1 MVLTNVSLVYRIA
14 LGIKQCCE
22 DIQFAVLNPGV
33 QGQALVIQTQ
43 VHILFVG
50 MTIRTK
56 MWN

>member
-1 MVLTNVSLVYRIA
+1 MIA

-22 DIQFAVLNPGV
+22 DIGFAVLNPGV